1 MAVPEQTPYI
11 ERTGNGVTTSFSLG
25 FQCESKD
32 HLIVLV
38 DEIEPPIAT
47 WSLIG
52 GNVVFTTAPAAG
64 KKITAQRNTP
74 FSRNVDYQS
83 YNNSFRP
90 PAVNKDFDWIWWK
103 LQELGVAD
111 WILGARIDALK
122 NYVDRKDDELK
133 AYLMEEIRKQG
144 VALDQ
149 LDEYYNYLMQRLAQ
163 IAVDKGWDAS
173 FVVYHGITQKTI
185 NDGLRSISEM
195 LAIQKPTSG
204 MRVYVKSYH
213 EGLARGGGEFTY
225 EASLSTVN
233 DGGFILNGWVRQDA
247 TDLNVTRFG
256 ARLDGV
262 NDDTG
267 AFKLA
272 IAKAKANGGGR
283 IVYFGKPIISD
294 QLTIDFDNCIAEG
307 LDYAKITTAF
317 TSSSTLLTN
326 GDGCLFAVYKNWG
339 TNFANNIKR
348 PIFKNINITRKDG
361 SVKCIAL
368 MLSGVRYAT
377 VENMWS
383 EYNRATVYL
392 ENVSECTFIN
402 TTTQGS
408 DYGIVLD
415 SRYNRTSLLGFAFA
429 ETDVSNNTFIQTNI
443 GWPQT
448 AGIVNL
454 GARQNRFYGA
464 WIGHWGQSV
473 LSSEFNNIPSVAA
486 GVNITGDNVSITQSN
501 IFDGFIFEPDRDR
514 TVDCFVLQHRTT
526 ASVIQSN
533 TVSNSYVQLYS
544 RDLTRPSHFVRFDL
558 LQSNYNNR
566 MASLV
571 FENCGYYG
579 GNSDGTISN
588 TQYPPFSRVTG
599 VGTAEPNGV
608 IYRNIN
614 PMTCLNLC
622 PILGSRIDGSNA
634 LANVNITASNF
645 LSDVV
650 TTTEV
655 KSGATVVGSF
665 NTTLAKDWT
674 LDAASGGTATLA
686 PNTGNAGTPAAVRLT
701 GSTSKIFISKKFGG
715 ESIRSIRNQIG
726 YVYVKFSYTGNTP
739 PICEFI
745 VNDASDTDS
754 SVVNAANR
762 TRYGNAQVQES
773 ANSGNRMFLFRP
785 FSANFNFTNFTVKLG
800 RSANADSS
808 AYTDISNLEIGWIA
822 GNQTTYD
829 PKA

>member
-1 MAVPEQTPYI
+1 MTNPTLVTTPFAENGDKNTIPQSVGAEPQNATQDEGFPEVTQTPI
-11 ERTGNGVTTSFSLG
+11 SAGGIPPERKDFNGILNLYGQHVV
-25 FQCESKD
+25 
-32 HLIVLV
+32 HLNKGLPYEF
-38 DEIEPPIAT
+38 DSAFAT
-47 WSLIG
+47 AIG
-52 GNVVFTTAPAAG
+52 GYPLHARIMLSNGDIV
-64 KKITAQRNTP
+64 RNTVANNTNNP
-74 FSRNVDYQS
+74 NSDMSGWVKAS
-83 YNNSFRP
+83 YLTANS
-90 PAVNKDFDWIWWK
+90 I
-103 LQELGVAD
+103 QELLSILNPQDGV
-111 WILGARIDALK
+111 I
-122 NYVDRKDDELK
+122 VD
-133 AYLMEEIRKQG
+133 
-144 VALDQ
+144 VA
-149 LDEYYNYLMQRLAQ
+149 
-163 IAVDKGWDAS
+163 
-173 FVVYHGITQKTI
+173 
-185 NDGLRSISEM
+185 
-195 LAIQKPTSG
+195 
-204 MRVYVKSYH
+204 SYH
-213 EGLARGGGEFTY
+213 ANIGLGGGLFEY
-225 EASLSTVN
+225 DSALASVN
-233 DGGFILNGWVRQDA
+233 DGGFIVNGWKRLNA

-256 ARLDGV
+256 AKLNGV
-262 NDDTG
+262 DDDTA

-294 QLTIDFDNCIAEG
+294 QLTIDFDNCIIEG

-317 TSSSTLLTN
+317 TTNSTLLTS

-339 TNFANNIKR
+339 ANFANNVRR
-348 PIFKNINITRKDG
+348 PVFKNIQMTRKNG
-361 SVKCIAL
+361 TIKCVAL

-377 VENMWS
+377 IENIWS
-383 EYNRATVYL
+383 EYNRATIYL
-392 ENVSECTFIN
+392 ENVSECLFTN
-402 TTTQGS
+402 VTTQGS
-408 DYGIVLD
+408 DFGVVLD
-415 SRYNRTSLLGFAFA
+415 SRYNRTSLLGFAFT

-454 GARQNRFYGA
+454 GARQNRFFGA

-473 LSSEFNNIPSVAA
+473 LASEFNNIPSVAA

-533 TVSNSYVQLYS
+533 LVSNSYVQLYS

-579 GNSDGTISN
+579 GNSDGSISN

-599 VGTAEPNGV
+599 VGTTEPNGV

-645 LSDVV
+645 LSDVT

-665 NTTLAKDWT
+665 STTLAKDWT

-686 PNTGNAGTPAAVRLT
+686 PNTGTNGTPAAVRFT
-701 GSTSKIFISKKFGG
+701 GSTNKIFISKKFGG
-715 ESIRSIRNQIG
+715 ENIRSIRNQIG
-726 YVYVKFSYTGNTP
+726 YIYVRFSYTGNTP

-762 TRYGNAQVQES
+762 SRYGNAQIQES
-773 ANSGNRMFLFRP
+773 TNSGNRMFLFRP
-785 FSANFNFTNFTVKLG
+785 FSANFSFTNFTVKLG
-800 RSANADSS
+800 RSANADAS

>member
-1 MAVPEQTPYI
+1 MPKLLKTPFAVDAQAGF
-11 ERTGNGVTTSFSLG
+11 RTDIQESTGAAPNSATYQVGFPPNTMQSIAAGGMPPKGSDLNGVLYDITDNLVFLTQGGGYGFDSSYATS
-25 FQCESKD
+25 
-32 HLIVLV
+32 
-38 DEIEPPIAT
+38 
-47 WSLIG
+47 IG
-52 GNVVFTTAPAAG
+52 GYPLNARLRLTNGDIVKSTIDG
-64 KKITAQRNTP
+64 NTNDP
-74 FSRNVDYQS
+74 NVDMTGWVKTS
-83 YNNSFRP
+83 HLTVNSIQDLLSIANP
-90 PAVNKDFDWIWWK
+90 QNGMI
-103 LQELGVAD
+103 
-111 WILGARIDALK
+111 
-122 NYVDRKDDELK
+122 VD
-133 AYLMEEIRKQG
+133 
-144 VALDQ
+144 V
-149 LDEYYNYLMQRLAQ
+149 
-163 IAVDKGWDAS
+163 
-173 FVVYHGITQKTI
+173 T
-185 NDGLRSISEM
+185 
-195 LAIQKPTSG
+195 
-204 MRVYVKSYH
+204 SYH
-213 EGLARGGGEFTY
+213 ANLSMGGDLFEYDSTLA
-225 EASLSTVN
+225 SVN
-233 DGGFILNGWVRQDA
+233 DGGFIINGWKRLNA

-256 ARLDGV
+256 AKLNGIA
-262 NDDTG
+262 DDTA

-272 IAKAKANGGGR
+272 IAKAKSNGGGR

-294 QLTIDFDNCIAEG
+294 QLTIDFDNCIVEG

-339 TNFANNIKR
+339 ANFADNVKR
-348 PIFKNINITRKDG
+348 PVFKNINITRKND
-361 SVKCIAL
+361 SVKCVAL
-368 MLSGVRYAT
+368 MFSGVRYAT

-408 DYGIVLD
+408 DFGVVLD
-415 SRYNRTSLLGFAFA
+415 SRYNRTSLLGFSFT

-454 GARQNRFYGA
+454 GARQNRFFGA
-464 WIGHWGQSV
+464 WIGHWGQRI

-486 GVNITGDNVSITQSN
+486 GVNIAGDSVSITQSN

-526 ASVIQSN
+526 SSVIQSN
-533 TVSNSYVQLYS
+533 LVSNSYVQMYS

-579 GNSDGTISN
+579 GNSDGAISN

-622 PILGSRIDGSNA
+622 PILGSHIDGNNA

-655 KSGATVVGSF
+655 KSGTTVVGNFS
-665 NTTLAKDWT
+665 TTLAKDWA

-686 PNTGNAGTPAAVRLT
+686 PNTGLGGTAAAVRLT
-701 GSTSKIFISKKFGG
+701 GSTSKVFISKKFGG

-726 YVYVKFSYTGNTP
+726 YIYVKFSYTGNTP

-762 TRYGNAQVQES
+762 ARYGNAQVQES

-785 FSANFNFTNFTVKLG
+785 FSANFGFTNFTVKLG

-808 AYTDISNLEIGWIA
+808 AYTDISNIEIGWIA